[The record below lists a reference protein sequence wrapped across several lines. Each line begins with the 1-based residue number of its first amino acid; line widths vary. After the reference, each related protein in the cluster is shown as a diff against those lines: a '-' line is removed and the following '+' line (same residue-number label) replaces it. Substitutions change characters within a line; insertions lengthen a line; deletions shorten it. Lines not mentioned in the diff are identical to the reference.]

1 MTELRSLFYPNG
13 VKIVPNNIYELL
25 TPVALAHL
33 IMGDGSIQRHGLIIC
48 TDSYT
53 VKDIVR
59 LMNVLII
66 RYRLECILRAH
77 RQNQYRIYIKQCS
90 MTSLLNIV
98 SPFMHSSMLY
108 KFKSALSNP
117 SNRNKI
123 KVFDLQEKT
132 TTSYNSISEA
142 ARALKINKA
151 IIALYFSRNQQ
162 KPYKGIYTFKK
173 L

>member
-1 MTELRSLFYPNG
+1 
-13 VKIVPNNIYELL
+13 VPNNIYELL

-48 TDSYT
+48 TDAFT

-66 RYRLECILRAH
+66 RYRLKCILRAVH
-77 RQNQYRIYIKQCS
+77 RKNQYRIYIQQVS
-90 MTSLLNIV
+90 MPLLLNIV
-98 SPFMHSSMLY
+98 SPFIHSSMQY
-108 KFKSALSNP
+108 KLKSALSNP

-151 IIALYFSRNQQ
+151 IISKYFTRNQQ